1 MLRMIGILLAAMYLV
16 GVNNAFAQASG
27 YTKIN
32 VKNQVQLEIPDE
44 WTINDAE
51 HRKRI
56 RDFSKKLSEQ
66 ANDEIAALSVHS
78 FPSPSRMWIRVS
90 FIPMDP
96 PLSQADLTKELR
108 TGEKEFLKGLR
119 DGWQEEAPSMW
130 ATLGKQGI
138 REVGRPSFAIEQLGG
153 KTAFVI
159 RYGRTSANDSTQT
172 VKVAQYHVLL
182 GKEKALITLSYFDG
196 DPQVLA
202 AHNRIKNSIAIR

>member
-1 MLRMIGILLAAMYLV
+1 MIGILLAAMCLV
-16 GVNNAFAQASG
+16 GTNKAFAQSAG

-32 VKNQVQLEIPDE
+32 VKNQVQLEVPDD

-51 HRKRI
+51 HRKRV
-56 RDFSKKLSEQ
+56 RDISKKLSEQ

-78 FPSPSRMWIRVS
+78 FPSPSRMWIRIS
-90 FIPMDP
+90 FISMDP
-96 PLSQADLTKELR
+96 PLSQGDLTKELR
-108 TGEKEFLKGLR
+108 AGEKEFLKGLH
-119 DGWQEEAPSMW
+119 DWWQEEAPSMW
-130 ATLGKQGI
+130 ANLGKQGV
-138 REVGRPSFAIEQLGG
+138 REVGWPSFAIEQLGG

-159 RYGRTSANDSTQT
+159 RYGRTSVSDPTQA

-196 DPQVLA
+196 DPQILA